1 MILVILFYFIPLI
14 CFLVLIRNSRLIPSS
29 VPGPLLAR
37 FTNLYRL
44 YSVYRTEPTP
54 HDLQLDLHNQHG
66 DVVRVGPDA
75 LSLRGP
81 QFPQQVYSI
90 TAAKNLRKSDFYACL
105 QNIVNGKRAASLV
118 AITEE
123 TEHARTKRAIAH
135 AYSLTKL
142 VEFEELVDSTIN
154 VFLDTLSSRFAS
166 TGQTCD
172 LGRYLQYLAFDVIG
186 ELTFSKRLGFLE
198 TGEDVNGIIAAI
210 GANFRYF
217 SVLGQMPWLDNYL
230 GKHPIY
236 VKYFRKPVS
245 SPILLFAQE
254 LLQERLDQLSKAETA
269 SSDDKEA
276 DNEKAD
282 DTAMAKPDFL
292 SRFLAARKDSEE
304 PELMGDRQLLSYL
317 FMNINAGSDT
327 IGSTLKGIF
336 YYLLQ
341 NPDSVSKLHSEL
353 QTAQSEGRI
362 EGRSPTWS
370 EAQNLPYLN
379 SVIKEGLRL
388 NPALSL
394 SLERVVP
401 KEGMKLSTSAD
412 GEKGELYLPAGTVI
426 GINPYVQHRDKRIFG
441 DDADDWRPER
451 WLTTKEA
458 ETKDMEHHLMTFGM
472 GKRTCLGRNIAM
484 LELVKIVPAMVLAF
498 ELDWADGGWKGGNGW
513 KVINKW
519 VLEQS
524 GLVVKV
530 KERR

>member
-1 MILVILFYFIPLI
+1 MILVILLYFLLPLI
-14 CFLVLIRNSRLIPSS
+14 LLLNLIRNSRLLPSS
-29 VPGPLLAR
+29 IPGPLLAR

-44 YSVYRTEPTP
+44 YSVYRTNPAP
-54 HDLQLDLHNQHG
+54 HVLQLDLHNRQG
-66 DVVRVGPDA
+66 DVIRVGPDA

-90 TAAKNLRKSDFYACL
+90 TTAKNLRKSDFYACL

-118 AITEE
+118 AMTDE
-123 TEHARTKRAIAH
+123 TEHARTKRAIAN

-166 TGQTCD
+166 IGQTCD
-172 LGRYLQYLAFDVIG
+172 LGRYLQYFAFDVIG

-217 SVLGQMPWLDNYL
+217 SVLGQMPWLDDYL
-230 GKHPIY
+230 GKHPVY

-245 SPILLFAQE
+245 SPILLFAQD
-254 LLQERLDQLSKAETA
+254 LLQERLNQLSKTEMA
-269 SSDDKEA
+269 SSDDR
-276 DNEKAD
+276 DAD
-282 DTAMAKPDFL
+282 DIALAKPDFL
-292 SRFLAARKDSEE
+292 SKFLTARKDSEE

-336 YYLLQ
+336 CYLLQ
-341 NPDSVSKLHSEL
+341 NPDSMSKLYSEL
-353 QTAQSEGRI
+353 QIAQSEGRLQ
-362 EGRSPTWS
+362 GRSPTWS

-412 GEKGELYLPAGTVI
+412 GEKDELYLPAGTVI

-441 DDADDWRPER
+441 DDADDWCPER
-451 WLTTKEA
+451 WLATKET

-472 GKRTCLGRNIAM
+472 GKRTCLGKNIAM
-484 LELVKIVPAMVLAF
+484 LELVKIVPAVVLAF
-498 ELDWADGGWKGGNGW
+498 ELDWADGEWKDGKGW

-524 GLVVKV
+524 GLVVKI